1 MLKPQLHGTFL
12 FLLNR
17 LMCEIESSD
26 PTQDEGC
33 HSQEAVSSLLLI
45 VCAKASCVDPT
56 GPELEIPLPGCPEC

>member
-45 VCAKASCVDPT
+45 V
-56 GPELEIPLPGCPEC
+56 